1 MTALEELQAR
11 EWPSFTDEQVD
22 AILAKRDAPAWLTRE
37 MVEEHLSHYV
47 NDDCPGC
54 GRGMFGWGLAHGEG
68 ACSCGWPGT
77 MYHFIRRPE
86 GEERFRFVGIL
97 WAHPN
102 DVRRN
107 TP

>member
-47 NDDCPGC
+47 NDDCPNC
-54 GRGMFGWGLAHGEG
+54 GHGMFGWGLVHGEG

-107 TP
+107 T